1 MQNKT
6 MIGVHVVSFFVM
18 MRRSY
23 QAIALLLSFSASAQI
38 PFTHA
43 DTLRGSVTP
52 ARAWWDVLKYD
63 LYVTFNPLDKTLK
76 GFNTIHYKVI
86 QPYGEMQLDLMGP
99 LSLDSV
105 LENGKKLSQRRDGN
119 AYFIQMT
126 PGQNPGGIQKLTAY
140 FHGSP
145 HEAKLPPWDGGTVWA
160 KDRNGRPWITV
171 ACQGVGPSIWFP
183 NKDHQYDEPD
193 SATLTMVVPDTLV
206 AVSNGRLIQKTS
218 STTHLMA
225 YKWGVSNPIN
235 NYNLIPYIGKY
246 VNLHETLAAEKGKLD
261 VDYWV
266 IDYRV
271 EDAKRHMQPDVRKT
285 IKNLEYWFG
294 PYPFYEDGFK
304 MVETPHLGME
314 HQSAIAYG
322 NNYVNGYRGKDLSG
336 SGWGLKWDFIIVHEA
351 AHEWFGNN
359 ISTKDL
365 ADMWVHEGFANYA
378 ETLFTESEFGK
389 EAGSDYLVGT
399 RNGIKNDKPIIPA
412 YNVNQEGSGD
422 MYPKGGNMIHNI
434 RQIMRDD
441 EKFRQMLRGLNRDFY
456 HQTVT
461 TQQIEDYISRA
472 AGRNLSKVFD
482 QYLRTKDVPVFTFF
496 VERRKKN
503 STIRYKW
510 ENCVDGFDMPVKIRV
525 NGEEFWLDP
534 TREYKTIKVNG
545 LVTGSIV
552 DRNFYVIESRTG
564 S

>member
-1 MQNKT
+1 MKRLLT
-6 MIGVHVVSFFVM
+6 LLVFFFSIGAF
-18 MRRSY
+18 
-23 QAIALLLSFSASAQI
+23 AQ
-38 PFTHA
+38 PAYFTHA
-43 DTLRGSVTP
+43 DTLRGSITP

-63 LYVTFNPLDKTLK
+63 LYVTFDPSNKSLR

-105 LENGKKLSQRRDGN
+105 LENGKRLNQRKDGI
-119 AYFIQMT
+119 AYFIQMS
-126 PGQNPGGIQKLTAY
+126 PGQNEGAVRKLTAY
-140 FHGSP
+140 FHGNP

-193 SATLTMVVPDTLV
+193 SATLTMVVPDTLI

-218 STTHLMA
+218 STTGLMA

-246 VNLHETLAAEKGKLD
+246 VNLHETVEAEKGKLD

-266 IDYRV
+266 MDYRI
-271 EDAKRHMQPDVRKT
+271 EDARRHMQPDVRKT

-304 MVETPHLGME
+304 IVETPHLGME

-322 NNYVNGYRGKDLSG
+322 NNYVNGYRGRDLSG

-365 ADMWVHEGFANYA
+365 ADMWVHEGFANYS

-399 RNGIKNDKPIIPA
+399 RQGIKNDQPIIPA
-412 YNVNQEGSGD
+412 YNVNKEGSGD

-434 RQIMRDD
+434 RQIMKDD
-441 EKFRQMLRGLNRDFY
+441 EKFRQMLRGLNREFY

-461 TQQIEDYISRA
+461 TQQIEDYISKA
-472 AGRNLSKVFD
+472 AGRSLSKVFD

-496 VERRKKN
+496 VERKKRG
-503 STIRYKW
+503 STIHYKW
-510 ENCVDGFDMPVKIRV
+510 ENCVNGFDMPVKIRV
-525 NGEEFWLDP
+525 NGEEFWLEP
-534 TREYKTIKVNG
+534 TMEYKMLKVNG
-545 LVTGSIV
+545 PISGNIV
-552 DRNFYVIESRTG
+552 DRNFYVVESRTG